1 MGSSSSKPQHQ
12 LSHHYDHLRGR
23 GAVNGGR
30 GSSSSSRSRGY
41 AGAATQPPPSHL
53 LQPAMPSFFS
63 FQQGSERAQQ
73 NLRYQTE
80 ASPLLGRFRAVPRPS
95 DSQNSRL
102 QRGGRLTR
110 SNSQLGLLSA
120 GYRGSV
126 HVGYGALVAAG
137 LENAEGE
144 SQDGNSDGDDEDEDD
159 DYDNGDNSN
168 ERDGLL
174 GGGGGGYR
182 ISSRRRKGRRI
193 RKFSRRLRRMIRKI
207 DQTWVNPK
215 SGAVRRLLDVWWSR
229 WGVLVLLPAV
239 LVSEAEYA
247 PIWGVFVES
256 GY

>member
-1 MGSSSSKPQHQ
+1 
-12 LSHHYDHLRGR
+12 
-23 GAVNGGR
+23 
-30 GSSSSSRSRGY
+30 
-41 AGAATQPPPSHL
+41 
-53 LQPAMPSFFS
+53 
-63 FQQGSERAQQ
+63 
-73 NLRYQTE
+73 
-80 ASPLLGRFRAVPRPS
+80 
-95 DSQNSRL
+95 
-102 QRGGRLTR
+102 
-110 SNSQLGLLSA
+110 
-120 GYRGSV
+120 
-126 HVGYGALVAAG
+126 VGYGALVAAG